1 MDGDGALGSGDC
13 LQSRA
18 DPEREAVS
26 HTASDHKRSRLKG
39 VLLLNLQRLHHK
51 ASHYCAFLNRSRD
64 RMVLFLNS
72 C

>member
-26 HTASDHKRSRLKG
+26 HTASDHKGNRLKRE
-39 VLLLNLQRLHHK
+39 LP
-51 ASHYCAFLNRSRD
+51 SFLVN
-64 RMVLFLNS
+64 FK
-72 C
+72 